1 MHKYYCLNLWVEDN
15 NHDDSDKNGALST
28 ATSPAQEFCTTTRS
42 RAVYC
47 SLVTSKAETF
57 PIIIIVFT
65 ISGALKESSRR
76 CWLMLIKFSF
86 NLFSSK
92 QDHLRCG
99 LSLSISK
106 PYNNYRHT
114 IHHHPSPH
122 NSEVSLRHLLLHLNI
137 SLQMN

>member
-1 MHKYYCLNLWVEDN
+1 MHKYYCLNLWMEDN

-42 RAVYC
+42 MAVYC

-86 NLFSSK
+86 NLFSWK
-92 QDHLRCG
+92 QDHLHCG
-99 LSLSISK
+99 LSLS
-106 PYNNYRHT
+106 
-114 IHHHPSPH
+114 PSPNH
-122 NSEVSLRHLLLHLNI
+122 IIIIDTPSTITRVRTIQRCLCDTYYCILI
-137 SLQMN
+137 SRCR